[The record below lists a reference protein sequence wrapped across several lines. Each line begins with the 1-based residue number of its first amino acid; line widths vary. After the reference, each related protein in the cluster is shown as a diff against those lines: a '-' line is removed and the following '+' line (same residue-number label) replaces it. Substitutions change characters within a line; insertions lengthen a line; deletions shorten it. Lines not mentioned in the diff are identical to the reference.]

1 VVITKVFQVS
11 LPAAIIAAV
20 VCVSAQEPA
29 KEPAPP
35 ATDVRAKE
43 SAAAVGVPPRV
54 APTDYPAQG
63 KVGMLTIAAEFSRHA
78 VPTPNATY
86 STEDF
91 VVVEVGFY
99 GPADARTQLSLDNF
113 ALRISGKKGSIPTQQ
128 VGLVLTS
135 LKDPEWVPPD
145 PPEKKGGGTSL
156 IGGGGGGGQDAPP
169 PLPPKMP
176 FELVRAM
183 NLATQRAEL
192 PQGDRPLPQAGLL
205 FFPYHGNFKNVTSVE
220 LDYNGPAG
228 KATLSLRP

>member
-1 VVITKVFQVS
+1 VGITKVLPVIF
-11 LPAAIIAAV
+11 PAAMLAAA

-29 KEPAPP
+29 KEPAPSAP
-35 ATDVRAKE
+35 ERAKE
-43 SAAAVGVPPRV
+43 SGAAVGVPPRL
-54 APTDYPAQG
+54 APTDYPAQAKAG
-63 KVGMLTIAAEFSRHA
+63 TMTIAAEFSRHA

-91 VVVEVGFY
+91 VVVEVALY
-99 GPADARTQLSLDNF
+99 GPADAHAQLSLDNF
-113 ALRISGKKGSIPTQQ
+113 SLRISGKKGAIPTQP

-145 PPEKKGGGTSL
+145 PPAKKGGGTSL
-156 IGGGGGGGQDAPP
+156 IGGGGGGGGQDNVPP
-169 PLPPKMP
+169 IPPKMP

-192 PQGDRPLPQAGLL
+192 PQGDRPLPLAGLL
-205 FFPYHGNFKNVTSVE
+205 FFSYHGNLKSISSVD